1 MGNITKNR
9 NEVKS
14 SFFGCG
20 GCAGEKNMCGNPSIF
35 YEVKVDET
43 PDSNNSNNL
52 NYFNTPDMITKN
64 DSNNNY
70 KKRKKNFKLNQYN
83 NLNFREE
90 DIDKFNKNKYEL
102 NPKIKEL
109 QALIGENSNFELT
122 EKESFYIKNKVSE
135 NYLIQKLL
143 HYKDDSYYLGFI
155 NKNNYNKE
163 LYGTYYYNDDS
174 IYKGFFEN
182 DKIKGRGRLML
193 VNRYVYEGDFD
204 EGLFNGFG
212 KLYTLNGLKYE
223 GNWKND
229 MQDGYG
235 IEKYSDGSCYTGMF
249 KKGIKHG
256 KGKFEFKN
264 GDIYEGDFENEE
276 MTGWGVY
283 KRKDGRI
290 YIGMVKRH
298 LIEGIGVFIWK
309 DNKRYLGEYH
319 NELKDGFGIF
329 YTNDGRNYAGFWK
342 EGKQHGVGIITNVYG
357 QKYYAKYN
365 NGEKISFASEQE
377 KKDIDNLILE
387 GEKKIN
393 KNKLIK
399 IADEI
404 IIEREKGLKNE
415 NSEKKVKFEKMNK
428 TDITKNDKIIFVKNN
443 TRVIEKKKLK
453 QFNSITSISCNKMR
467 IINKNNILNKDE
479 ISNSFTPS
487 IIINSVLSDIGSI
500 QINNNVTKCTKN
512 NNKCTY
518 SKNEDDKIT
527 SQSTKVIFNVNKYN
541 KDKNKSCINLNL
553 SFNFINDNLKL
564 IRRNKSEVKLNIN
577 RTYII

>member
-1 MGNITKNR
+1 MGNITKNE

-20 GCAGEKNMCGNPSIF
+20 GCIGEKNMCGNASIL

-52 NYFNTPDMITKN
+52 NYFKTPDMIINKN
-64 DSNNNY
+64 DNNNY
-70 KKRKKNFKLNQYN
+70 HKRRKNHFKLKQFN
-83 NLNFREE
+83 NFNFREE
-90 DIDKFNKNKYEL
+90 NIDKFNKNKYEL

-109 QALIGENSNFELT
+109 EALIGENSNFELT

-135 NYLIQKLL
+135 NCFIQKLL
-143 HYKDDSYYLGFI
+143 HYKDDSYYLGFVNI
-155 NKNNYNKE
+155 NIDNYNKE
-163 LYGTYYYNDDS
+163 LFGTYYYNDGS

-182 DKIKGRGRLML
+182 DKIKGRGRLIL
-193 VNRYVYEGDFD
+193 VNRYIYEGDFD
-204 EGLFNGFG
+204 DGLFNGFG
-212 KLYTLNGLKYE
+212 KLYSLNGLKYE

-235 IEKYSDGSCYTGMF
+235 IEKYSDGSCYSGIF

-256 KGKFEFKN
+256 KGKFEFNN
-264 GDIYEGDFENEE
+264 GDIYEGDFQNEE
-276 MTGWGVY
+276 MTGWGTY

-290 YIGMVKRH
+290 YIGMVKKH
-298 LIEGIGVFIWK
+298 LIEGTGVFIWK

-365 NGEKISFASEQE
+365 NGEKVSFTSEQE
-377 KKDIDNLILE
+377 KQDIDNLILE
-387 GEKKIN
+387 GEKKID

-404 IIEREKGLKNE
+404 IIEREKELKNE
-415 NSEKKVKFEKMNK
+415 NIEKKVKFEKINK
-428 TDITKNDKIIFVKNN
+428 TDITQNDKIMFVKNN
-443 TRVIEKKKLK
+443 TKVVEKKKLM
-453 QFNSITSISCNKMR
+453 QLNSITSTSCNKIR
-467 IINKNNILNKDE
+467 IINKNYMLNKDD

-487 IIINSVLSDIGSI
+487 NIVNSALTDNGSV
-500 QINNNVTKCTKN
+500 QLNNNVTKCTKT
-512 NNKCTY
+512 NKCTY
-518 SKNEDDKIT
+518 SKNEEDKIT
-527 SQSTKVIFNVNKYN
+527 SQSTKVIINVNKYN
-541 KDKNKSCINLNL
+541 KDKNKS
-553 SFNFINDNLKL
+553 S
-564 IRRNKSEVKLNIN
+564 SKLNIS
-577 RTYII
+577 

>member
-1 MGNITKNR
+1 MGNITKNGK
-9 NEVKS
+9 EVKS

-20 GCAGEKNMCGNPSIF
+20 GCVGEKNMCGNPSIF

-52 NYFNTPDMITKN
+52 NYYNTPDMIIIKN
-64 DSNNNY
+64 DGNNNN
-70 KKRKKNFKLNQYN
+70 KRRKKNFKLNQYN

-90 DIDKFNKNKYEL
+90 NIDNFNKNKYEL

-109 QALIGENSNFELT
+109 KALIGENSNFELT
-122 EKESFYIKNKVSE
+122 EKESFYIKSKVSE

-163 LYGTYYYNDDS
+163 LYGTYYYNDGS

-193 VNRYVYEGDFD
+193 ANRYIYEGDFV

-235 IEKYSDGSCYTGMF
+235 VEKYSDGSCYSGMF

-276 MTGWGVY
+276 MTGWGIY

-290 YIGMVKRH
+290 YVGMVKKH

-365 NGEKISFASEQE
+365 NGEKVSFASEQE

-399 IADEI
+399 IADSI
-404 IIEREKGLKNE
+404 IIEREKELKNE
-415 NSEKKVKFEKMNK
+415 NSEKKDKFEKMK
-428 TDITKNDKIIFVKNN
+428 TDITKNDKILFVKNN
-443 TRVIEKKKLK
+443 TRIKEKKKLMEL
-453 QFNSITSISCNKMR
+453 NSITSISYNKIR
-467 IINKNNILNKDE
+467 IINKNYMLNKDD
-479 ISNSFTPS
+479 ISNSITPS
-487 IIINSVLSDIGSI
+487 NIVNSVYSDYGSV
-500 QINNNVTKCTKN
+500 QINKNVTKYTKN

-518 SKNEDDKIT
+518 SKNEEDKIT
-527 SQSTKVIFNVNKYN
+527 SQSTKIIISVNKYN
-541 KDKNKSCINLNL
+541 KEKNKSCANLNIC
-553 SFNFINDNLKL
+553 FKFINDNLKL
-564 IRRNKSEVKLNIN
+564 IRRNKSEEKLNIN
-577 RTYII
+577 CIYKI

>member
-1 MGNITKNR
+1 
-9 NEVKS
+9 
-14 SFFGCG
+14 
-20 GCAGEKNMCGNPSIF
+20 
-35 YEVKVDET
+35 
-43 PDSNNSNNL
+43 
-52 NYFNTPDMITKN
+52 
-64 DSNNNY
+64 
-70 KKRKKNFKLNQYN
+70 
-83 NLNFREE
+83 
-90 DIDKFNKNKYEL
+90 
-102 NPKIKEL
+102 
-109 QALIGENSNFELT
+109 
-122 EKESFYIKNKVSE
+122 
-135 NYLIQKLL
+135 
-143 HYKDDSYYLGFI
+143 
-155 NKNNYNKE
+155 
-163 LYGTYYYNDDS
+163 
-174 IYKGFFEN
+174 
-182 DKIKGRGRLML
+182 
-193 VNRYVYEGDFD
+193 
-204 EGLFNGFG
+204 
-212 KLYTLNGLKYE
+212 
-223 GNWKND
+223 
-229 MQDGYG
+229 
-235 IEKYSDGSCYTGMF
+235 
-249 KKGIKHG
+249 
-256 KGKFEFKN
+256 
-264 GDIYEGDFENEE
+264 
-276 MTGWGVY
+276 
-283 KRKDGRI
+283 
-290 YIGMVKRH
+290 MVKRH

-404 IIEREKGLKNE
+404 IIEREKELKNE